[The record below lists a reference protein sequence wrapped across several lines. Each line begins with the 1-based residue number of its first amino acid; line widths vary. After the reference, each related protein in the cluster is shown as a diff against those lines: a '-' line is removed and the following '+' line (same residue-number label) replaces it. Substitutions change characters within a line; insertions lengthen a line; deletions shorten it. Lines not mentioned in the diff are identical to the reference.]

1 MVTAFDYIESRKD
14 ADDLIQEFGRTAAIR
29 RITNSGPP
37 WEPTQ
42 TATDFPTFAVRVA
55 FTLKQLQTR
64 NLLATDQRWLVAAGP
79 LAALGVTDVQPADK
93 LVIDGVALE
102 IAPLDPLQPATVAV
116 VFDCQVKS

>member
-1 MVTAFDYIESRKD
+1 MAAFDYIESRTD
-14 ADDLIQEFGRTAAIR
+14 ADELIEEFGRTIAIR

-42 TATDFPTFAVRVA
+42 TETDFPTFAVRLA

-64 NLLATDQRWLVAAGP
+64 NVQATDQRWLVAAGP
-79 LAALGVTDVQPADK
+79 LAALGITEVHPTDK

-102 IAPLDPLQPATVAV
+102 IAPLDPLQPATVPV
-116 VFDCQVKS
+116 LFDCQVKG